1 MSAVLTGTGKALFQR
16 ETEAWWS
23 GSWGAILTKGI
34 FAIVFGVLAVAWPG
48 MTLGVLIVIFG
59 VFCLLDGLYTL
70 IQSTTNRKTHKHWKR
85 SLAAGVFGT
94 ILGAL
99 VLTAPFITG
108 LVVLYFI
115 AAWAVVMGT
124 MSIINAVRLRK
135 QVAMGWPLSSGIIAL
150 GFGISLFII
159 PFGTAL
165 AATWAIGFL
174 LVIWGISLCYHS
186 YHVRQES
193 KGARAESQKQPET
206 GKGS

>member
-1 MSAVLTGTGKALFQR
+1 MGALSTGSERVLFQR
-16 ETEAWWS
+16 EAWWS
-23 GSWGAILTKGI
+23 GSWGAILAKGI
-34 FAIVFGVLAVAWPG
+34 FAIVFGVLTVAWPG
-48 MTLGVLIVIFG
+48 MTLGVLIIIFG
-59 VFCLLDGLYTL
+59 VFCLLDGLFTL
-70 IQSTTNRKTHKHWKR
+70 IQSTTNRKTHKYWKW

>member
-1 MSAVLTGTGKALFQR
+1 MSALLTETGKALLQR
-16 ETEAWWS
+16 EAWWS
-23 GSWGAILTKGI
+23 GSWGAILAKGI
-34 FAIVFGVLAVAWPG
+34 FAIVFGILAVAWPG
-48 MTLGVLIVIFG
+48 MTLGVLIIIFG

-85 SLAAGVFGT
+85 SLAAGIFGT
-94 ILGAL
+94 ILGIL

-108 LVVLYFI
+108 LVLLYLI
-115 AAWAVVMGT
+115 AVWAVVMGT

-135 QVAMGWPLSSGIIAL
+135 QVDMAWPLSSGIIAL

-165 AATWAIGFL
+165 AATWVIGFF

-193 KGARAESQKQPET
+193 KKASAESQEQPEA